1 VVAPV
6 AAVATALCAAP
17 ATASARPHVSSVRCY
32 RSCVGKRVTPGG
44 RVEFRGS
51 GMGNGTRAVFPVAG
65 GKKRSAKGVWLGRG
79 RLKVRVPGNARSGR
93 VYVVTS
99 AGQKSNSVKLQV
111 APSSGGSAP
120 PPPTPTGTA
129 FDGNG
134 MWIWHVSNSNG
145 GDVPAMI
152 SRAQA
157 HGVTT
162 LFIKSSDGT
171 NFWSQF
177 SPALVAAL
185 HAGGLHVCGWQYVYG
200 DSPSTE
206 ADLGARAKTHGADC
220 LVIDA
225 ESQYEGKYTSARTYV
240 NRLRGKVGDNYPVG
254 LAGFPYVDY
263 HPAFP
268 YSVFLGP
275 RGAQFNVPQVYWK
288 EIGGGVDAVMNH
300 TYRFNRPYDRPIAP
314 LGQLY
319 HSPSRSDILRFRQI
333 AAAQGASG
341 LSWWDWEEASSASW
355 NAIGAQLGAFGG
367 PAPATDYA
375 VLGRGGRGDL
385 ILWAQE
391 HLRAAGENAPTGG
404 QYGSSTESAVRR
416 FQSSHGLSV
425 NGKVDTA
432 TWKALLGYS
441 LQAAGKAHAASA
453 APTPPTAKL
462 PARRNEI
469 PPPNRR

>member
-1 VVAPV
+1 M
-6 AAVATALCAAP
+6 AAAALCAVP
-17 ATASARPHVSSVRCY
+17 ATASARPHLTSIRCY
-32 RSCVGKRVTPGG
+32 RSCVGKTVTQGG
-44 RVEFRGS
+44 RVEIRGS
-51 GMGNGTRAVFPVAG
+51 GMGSGTRAVFPIG
-65 GKKRSAKGVWLGRG
+65 GKKTRSAKGVWLGKG
-79 RLKVRVPGNARSGR
+79 RLKARVPGNARSGG
-93 VYVVTS
+93 VYVVTKS
-99 AGQKSNSVKLQV
+99 GQKSNSVKLKV
-111 APSSGGSAP
+111 ARSSGGSSP

-129 FDGNG
+129 FDGSG
-134 MWIWHVSNSNG
+134 MWIWHVSNSDG
-145 GDVPAMI
+145 GSVPAMI
-152 SRAQA
+152 NRAQS

-171 NFWSQF
+171 RFWSQF

-185 HAGGLHVCGWQYVYG
+185 HAGGLRVCGWQYVYG
-200 DSPSTE
+200 NSPTGE
-206 ADLGARAKTHGADC
+206 ADLGALAKSNGADC

-225 ESQYEGKYTSARTYV
+225 ESQYEGKYGSARTYV
-240 NRLRGKVGDNYPVG
+240 SRLRSKVGDAYPVG

-300 TYRFNRPYDRPIAP
+300 TYRFNRPYGRPIAP

-355 NAIGAQLGAFGG
+355 NAIGAQLGPFSG

-375 VLGRGGRGDL
+375 TLGTGGRGDL
-385 ILWAQE
+385 ILWAQQ
-391 HLRAAGENAPTGG
+391 HLRAAGESVPTDGK
-404 QYGSSTESAVRR
+404 YGSSTTSAVRH

-425 NGKVDTA
+425 NGKVDTP

-441 LQAAGKAHAASA
+441 LHAAGTAHAASVGS
-453 APTPPTAKL
+453 TPPTAKL
-462 PARRNEI
+462 PARRDEI
-469 PPPNRR
+469 PSANRR